1 MNLIILKGHLGSDP
15 KLEEKGET
23 KFCSFS
29 LATSE
34 KFKDKQE
41 TVWHNIKA
49 FNKQAELCEKYLKK
63 GDALIIE
70 GKQVN
75 RSYDKAD
82 GSKGYASEVIMRA
95 MHFVGGGAKQSE
107 KGESLPPSP
116 TASDAPTPSDDL
128 PF

>member
-34 KFKDKQE
+34 KYKEKEE

-63 GDALIIE
+63 GDALIVE

-75 RSYDKAD
+75 RSYEKQD

-95 MHFVGGGAKQSE
+95 MHFVGGGAKKSE
-107 KGESLPPSP
+107 GSQDLTPSP
-116 TASDAPTPSDDL
+116 TASEAPAPSDDL

>member
-34 KFKDKQE
+34 KYKEKEE

-63 GDALIIE
+63 GDALIVE

-75 RSYDKAD
+75 RSYEKQD

-95 MHFVGGGAKQSE
+95 MHFVGGGAKKSE
-107 KGESLPPSP
+107 QNEGLQASP
-116 TASDAPTPSDDL
+116 TASETPAPSDDL